1 MSQPIDLPW
10 AGRRLTV
17 PLPDRWRVLGQL
29 KPRALPAAADPAA
42 SCAEALREPVG
53 AQRLAERALA
63 GRRVVIVSDDHSRP
77 TPVAAFLPAVLAEL
91 RAAGARDEDVELLIA
106 TGVHRD
112 STAEEVERKL
122 GRDVVGRFRW
132 RCHDAK
138 DAAGLVEVGT
148 TSRGTRVR
156 FNRRL
161 AEADLIVCVGAVEPH
176 LLLGFGGG
184 LKMLLPGCA
193 GTETIGRNHLQG
205 VEPEH
210 FDYVGEDAERS
221 PMRLDLEEAAG
232 LLGKPVFLVNAT
244 MNEQAK
250 PTRFFCG
257 DPIKAHRRATGF
269 VAELAGLEVPEQSD
283 VVLANSDPMNAD
295 LRQSIKCVG
304 NSLYACKPGGV
315 LMGCVYCEHGL
326 GEIFVPKRS
335 LPYPL
340 LRTLVRVLGPR
351 RILGLV
357 ERVKRG
363 EPVEEV
369 FVGHFALQMLRRN
382 HHGVFSEK
390 LDPALDRKM
399 GMARI
404 FGKLDE
410 FVAWAAARAPREA
423 TVWVFPHG
431 GATFVRPPKAARA

>member
-1 MSQPIDLPW
+1 MTQPIDLPW
-10 AGRRLTV
+10 GGGTLTV
-17 PLPDRWRVLGQL
+17 PLPDRWRVLGRL
-29 KPRALPAAADPAA
+29 EPRAPAAATDPAA
-42 SCAEALREPVG
+42 ACAEALREPVG
-53 AQRLAERALA
+53 ARRLAERSLA
-63 GRRVVIVSDDHSRP
+63 GRRVVIVCDDHSRP

-91 RAAGARDEDVELLIA
+91 RSAGAADGDVEFLIA
-106 TGVHRD
+106 TGVHRE
-112 STAEEVERKL
+112 STADEVERKL
-122 GRDVVGRFRW
+122 GRDVAARFRW

-138 DAAGLVEVGT
+138 DAAGLADLGT

-156 FNRRL
+156 LNRRL
-161 AEADLIVCVGAVEPH
+161 AETDLILCLGAVEPH

-193 GTETIGRNHLQG
+193 GTETIARNHLQG

-210 FDYVGEDAERS
+210 FDFVGEDAERS

-232 LLGKPVFLVNAT
+232 LLRKPVFLVNAT
-244 MNEQAK
+244 MNAQAR

-257 DPIKAHRRATGF
+257 DPIQAHRRATAF
-269 VAELAGLEVPEQSD
+269 VAEWAGFDVPEQAD

-326 GEIFVPKRS
+326 GEIFVPRRS
-335 LPYPL
+335 LPYTL
-340 LRTLVRVLGPR
+340 LRTLVRAVGPR

-382 HHGVFSEK
+382 HHGVFSER

-410 FVAWAAARAPREA
+410 FVAWAAARAPRNA

-431 GATFVRPPKAARA
+431 GVTYARPPGSAAI

>member
-1 MSQPIDLPW
+1 
-10 AGRRLTV
+10 
-17 PLPDRWRVLGQL
+17 
-29 KPRALPAAADPAA
+29 
-42 SCAEALREPVG
+42 
-53 AQRLAERALA
+53 
-63 GRRVVIVSDDHSRP
+63 
-77 TPVAAFLPAVLAEL
+77 
-91 RAAGARDEDVELLIA
+91 
-106 TGVHRD
+106 
-112 STAEEVERKL
+112 
-122 GRDVVGRFRW
+122 
-132 RCHDAK
+132 
-138 DAAGLVEVGT
+138 
-148 TSRGTRVR
+148 
-156 FNRRL
+156 
-161 AEADLIVCVGAVEPH
+161 
-176 LLLGFGGG
+176 
-184 LKMLLPGCA
+184 
-193 GTETIGRNHLQG
+193 
-205 VEPEH
+205 
-210 FDYVGEDAERS
+210 
-221 PMRLDLEEAAG
+221 MRLDLEEAAG
-232 LLGKPVFLVNAT
+232 LLGRPVFIVNAT

-269 VAELAGLEVPEQSD
+269 VAELAGIDVPEQAD

-304 NSLYACKPGGV
+304 NALYACKPGGV

-382 HHGVFSEK
+382 HHGVYSEK

-410 FVAWAAARAPREA
+410 FVGWAAARAPRDA

-431 GATFVRPPKAARA
+431 GATFARPPKAAAS